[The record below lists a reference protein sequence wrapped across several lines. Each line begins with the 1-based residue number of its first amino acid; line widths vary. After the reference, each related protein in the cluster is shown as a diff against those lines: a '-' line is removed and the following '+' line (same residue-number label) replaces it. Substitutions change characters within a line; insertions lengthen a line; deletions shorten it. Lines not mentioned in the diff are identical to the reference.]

1 MSALRKTYETLAC
14 AWCGAIEDVEGKQ
27 SPVASSAGIR
37 IPEGWLHVYAN
48 LDPDTSDESI
58 FVTGE
63 DGGPELHFVCS
74 ARCQA
79 ASCEAVQLAS
89 GAYVVTWDSLC
100 PRRRKATDIDGTRPP
115 E

>member
-1 MSALRKTYETLAC
+1 MSALRKTYETLTC
-14 AWCGAIEDVEGKQ
+14 AWCGAIEDVGGKQ

-37 IPEGWLHVYAN
+37 IPEGWHHVYAN

-58 FVTGE
+58 FVTGDD
-63 DGGPELHFVCS
+63 DGTELHFVCS
-74 ARCQA
+74 ARCEA

-89 GAYVVTWDSLC
+89 GAYVGAWDSLC
-100 PRRRKATDIDGTRPP
+100 PRRKKVSTTEGTRPP